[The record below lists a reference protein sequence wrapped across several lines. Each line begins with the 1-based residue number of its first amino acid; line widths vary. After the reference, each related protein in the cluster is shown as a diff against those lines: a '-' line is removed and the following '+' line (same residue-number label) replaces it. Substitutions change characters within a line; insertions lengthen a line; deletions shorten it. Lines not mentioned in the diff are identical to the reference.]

1 MGSSRKMVVSSATSR
16 SSRLTRSSTRR
27 TGRCWVVAGWT
38 VPSTR
43 LTGPGCSMNAGAWED
58 ATRATRKSRVG
69 TACRR
74 LMSSTRS
81 VGWGRGRGSLLASC
95 YRRSLAVAVKNNL
108 RTVAFPA
115 TSSGVY
121 GFPVDRAAQT
131 AVRAVSSFLSTSPGI
146 AEVIFCCFSEESAEA
161 P

>member
-1 MGSSRKMVVSSATSR
+1 M
-16 SSRLTRSSTRR
+16 
-27 TGRCWVVAGWT
+27 
-38 VPSTR
+38 PSTR
-43 LTGPGCSMNAGAWED
+43 LPGRGCSMNAGAWED

-69 TACRR
+69 PLAGASCHPHG
-74 LMSSTRS
+74 RS
-81 VGWGRGRGSLLASC
+81 GGDADEDRLLASC
-95 YRRSLAVAVKNNL
+95 YRRSLAVAMENNL

-115 TSSGVY
+115 TSTGVY
-121 GFPVDRAAQT
+121 GFPVDRAAQI